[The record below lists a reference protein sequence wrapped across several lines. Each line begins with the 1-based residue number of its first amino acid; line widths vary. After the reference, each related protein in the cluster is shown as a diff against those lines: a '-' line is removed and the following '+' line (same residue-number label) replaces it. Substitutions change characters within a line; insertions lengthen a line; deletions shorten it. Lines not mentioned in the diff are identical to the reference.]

1 LGLHNSNPAMTGSD
15 AMTLHDHPHAADL
28 ARLRGL
34 ADRMDR
40 AFRLP
45 IVGVRVGWDS
55 IIGLIPGIGDTLA
68 LVPGAYIIKEAHRMG
83 VPPARLAQM
92 GANMGIDF
100 AIGMVPLV
108 GDLFD
113 IGWKSNTR
121 NVDLVHRHFEQELAA
136 APRTHDVEG
145 RLSSHHPTL
154 DG

>member
-1 LGLHNSNPAMTGSD
+1 MTPQSS
-15 AMTLHDHPHAADL
+15 PHAADL
-28 ARLRGL
+28 ARLRRL
-34 ADRMDR
+34 SNRMDR

-45 IVGVRVGWDS
+45 LVGVRVGWDS

-83 VPPARLAQM
+83 VPGHKLLQM
-92 GANMGIDF
+92 GANMGVDF
-100 AIGMVPLV
+100 AIGTVPLV

-113 IGWKSNTR
+113 IGWKSNSR
-121 NVDLVHRHFEQELAA
+121 NVDLIHRHFEELQAT
-136 APRTHDVEG
+136 APSTRDVEG